1 MINYSKQS
9 INFKEIKVVT
19 NVLKSN
25 YLTQGPL
32 VPKFEKRI
40 KNYCK
45 SKYAVA
51 VNSATSGLHIAC
63 MSLGIKKDIVWTS
76 AISFVAS
83 ANAAAYCGANIEFLD
98 ISLNDYNINIS
109 NLKTNF

>member
-9 INFKEIKVVT
+9 INFKEIKAVT

-45 SKYAVA
+45 SKHAVA
-51 VNSATSGLHIAC
+51 VNSATSGLYC
-63 MSLGIKKDIVWTS
+63 MYVIRYKKRH
-76 AISFVAS
+76 
-83 ANAAAYCGANIEFLD
+83 CLD
-98 ISLNDYNINIS
+98 FSD
-109 NLKTNF
+109 

>member
-1 MINYSKQS
+1 MINYSRQS
-9 INFKEIKVVT
+9 INSKEIKAVT

-32 VPKFEKRI
+32 VQKFEKRI

-51 VNSATSGLHIAC
+51 VNSATSGLHITNII
-63 MSLGIKKDIVWTS
+63 SDIRRIYQ
-76 AISFVAS
+76 A
-83 ANAAAYCGANIEFLD
+83 D
-98 ISLNDYNINIS
+98 M
-109 NLKTNF
+109 

>member
-9 INFKEIKVVT
+9 INFKEIKAVT

-45 SKYAVA
+45 
-51 VNSATSGLHIAC
+51 
-63 MSLGIKKDIVWTS
+63 
-76 AISFVAS
+76 
-83 ANAAAYCGANIEFLD
+83 
-98 ISLNDYNINIS
+98 
-109 NLKTNF
+109 